1 MKRRILIPAALLA
14 IALAP
19 ACTNKQS
26 ETAQPVTVTVTI
38 VDLPTPVNI
47 NGRTDPI
54 TIGSVNVN
62 SKLKDPAA
70 SNPQGFADVQLT
82 YYMVHYHRS
91 DGGTRLPADQT
102 FTVGQLLATPG
113 SLGLAAL
120 PILSQAGLQGS
131 PFSQFILNGGIDPET
146 GSNQMV
152 LFYDITFF
160 GTTVAGTRVQSETV
174 TATKIFM
181 FF

>member
-1 MKRRILIPAALLA
+1 MKRRVLIPAALLA

-19 ACTNKQS
+19 ACTNKQE
-26 ETAQPVTVTVTI
+26 ETAQPVTVTLNV
-38 VDLPTPVNI
+38 VDLTPTVNI
-47 NGRTDPI
+47 NSQNVI
-54 TIGSVNVN
+54 TVGKVDVTST
-62 SKLKDPAA
+62 LKDPTA

-102 FTVGQLLATPG
+102 FTVGQLLTTPG
-113 SLGLAAL
+113 SLSVAPLT
-120 PILSQAGLQGS
+120 ILSQAGLQGS

-146 GSNQMV
+146 GSNQIV

-160 GTTVAGTRVQSETV
+160 GTTVAGQRVQSETV
-174 TATKIFM
+174 TATKIFV
-181 FF
+181 FY